1 MDKAILE
8 KLEKDHV
15 IDDSRQLAKSF
26 LVDHQEVVG
35 SLKSLQSAG
44 DLIVCSEKSEEKWIL
59 TAEGNKCL
67 QNGSLEAQLF
77 AHLPADGATLE
88 EVKSSFPDFAVAFGK
103 ASSKK
108 WLKLDKSSGKV
119 LKITDSIIDDVRLN
133 LEKLSIGDL
142 VPPKTL
148 DDYKKRKLVEKRLE
162 KFYRVEKGENFSL
175 ETKKLATDLTS
186 DMLASGTWK
195 DETFKKY
202 NFAAKG
208 VIPDSGHLHPLMK
221 VRSEFRNIFL
231 EMGFT
236 EMPTNNFVESS
247 FWNFDAL
254 FQPQQHPARDAQDTF
269 FVSQPAVCDKSKIPA
284 DYLEAVSTKF
294 DVYPFGF

>member
-1 MDKAILE
+1 MDRAILE
-8 KLEKDHV
+8 HLHKETK
-15 IDDSRQLAKSF
+15 IDDSRKLGQSF
-26 LVDHQEVVG
+26 QVDHQEIVG
-35 SLKSLQSAG
+35 SLKSLQSAAG
-44 DLIVCSEKSEEKWIL
+44 LIVCTERSEEKWML
-59 TAEGNKCL
+59 TAVGKKCL

-77 AHLPADGATLE
+77 AHVPAEGADLE
-88 EVKSSFPDFAVAFGK
+88 DIKASFEDFAVAFGK

-108 WLKLDKSSGKV
+108 WLKLDKQSGKV
-119 LKITDSIIDDVRLN
+119 LKIADSIVDDVRLN
-133 LEKLSIGDL
+133 LEKLSIGDS
-142 VPPKTL
+142 VPQKTL

-162 KFYRVEKGENFSL
+162 KFYLVEKGEKFSL

-186 DMLASGTWK
+186 EMLASGAWK

-202 NFAAKG
+202 NFTAKG
-208 VIPDSGHLHPLMK
+208 VTPDSGHLHPLMK

-269 FVSQPAVCDKSKIPA
+269 FVSQPAVCDKSKIPV
-284 DYLEAVSTKF
+284 DYLERVS
-294 DVYPFGF
+294 YM